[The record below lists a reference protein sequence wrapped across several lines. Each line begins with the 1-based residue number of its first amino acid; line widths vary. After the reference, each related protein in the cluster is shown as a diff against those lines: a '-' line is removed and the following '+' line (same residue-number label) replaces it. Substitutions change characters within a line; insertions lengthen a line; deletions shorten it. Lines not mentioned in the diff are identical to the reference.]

1 MALETA
7 ALAPERCPAIG
18 WAWLMVAVPPSIP
31 ATAAVRHI
39 DFIDLVMVI
48 SWFRLA
54 PGFVQPRQP
63 LKGRCVT
70 GLKGYS
76 ASTNRLIIVDV

>member
-7 ALAPERCPAIG
+7 ALAPERCPEIG
-18 WAWLMVAVPPSIP
+18 WAWLMGVPPSIP

-39 DFIDLVMVI
+39 DFIDLVMVNL

-54 PGFVQPRQP
+54 PGFVQPRP
-63 LKGRCVT
+63 ASKGMMADR
-70 GLKGYS
+70 LKGYS
-76 ASTNRLIIVDV
+76 ASTNKLIIVDV